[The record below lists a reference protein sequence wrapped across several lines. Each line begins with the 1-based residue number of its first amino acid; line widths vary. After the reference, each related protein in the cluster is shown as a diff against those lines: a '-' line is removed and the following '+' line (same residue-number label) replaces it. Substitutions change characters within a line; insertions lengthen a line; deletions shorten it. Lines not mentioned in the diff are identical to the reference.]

1 MKSGDDV
8 VAASLHE
15 PLRELARFSFDFAP
29 HFCDPAHG
37 CTAYHRGWSTVR
49 LFESG
54 GKLPAGFDFFRRE
67 LLDLAAERGT
77 GRLRVMLSG
86 VADTGQA
93 ALVLQALRPEGIEP
107 ELVIVD
113 RCRTTLEQH
122 GLFLR
127 LRGVAAEY
135 WQADAVEVSVKPL
148 DAILAHSFIAFIPK
162 TRREAL
168 FQNWNRLLAPGGR
181 VLVSDRFLQP
191 GVEPRSPIPPEE
203 RKARLARLV
212 AVLKDDGASGRE
224 IQEIADAAER
234 LWDQS
239 GTRPKM
245 PVVDFRNS
253 LAAAGLRLLREAADH
268 GQQNVSP
275 VAANALVE
283 LHPRIEAVLV
293 RAP

>member
-1 MKSGDDV
+1 MVASGDV
-8 VAASLHE
+8 VAVSSQE

-29 HFCDPAHG
+29 HFCDRTHG

-49 LFESG
+49 LLESG
-54 GKLPAGFDFFRRE
+54 GTLPAGFDFFRRE

-86 VADTGQA
+86 AADTGQA
-93 ALVLQALRPEGIEP
+93 AMVLQALRPDGIEP
-107 ELVIVD
+107 SFVIVD

-127 LRGVAAEY
+127 LRGVEAEY
-135 WQADAVEVSVKPL
+135 LQADAVDVVVQPVE
-148 DAILAHSFIAFIPK
+148 AILAHSFIGFIPE

-168 FQNWNRLLAPGGR
+168 FSNWSRLLAPDGR
-181 VLVSDRFLQP
+181 VLISERILQP
-191 GVEPRSPIPPEE
+191 GVEPRSPISRDE

-212 AVLKDDGASGRE
+212 AVLKDEGASVRE
-224 IQEIADAAER
+224 IQEIADVAER

-239 GTRPKM
+239 GKRRKM
-245 PVVDFRNS
+245 PEDVFRNS
-253 LAAAGLRLLREAADH
+253 LAAAGLRVLREAANY
-268 GQQNVSP
+268 GQENVSP
-275 VAANALVE
+275 VAASAAAE

-293 RAP
+293 RAL